1 MADIAAGPLK
11 DPTNLTSWTKLS
23 LLAQIV
29 ISVIAIVSGALE
41 FQMLQDVQA
50 GIFDSDENFEDV
62 AIANDTRQ
70 GIVGIVQALTFI
82 TSGVLILMWIH
93 RANFNAHRL
102 GADGMGFS
110 PGWAVGWYFIPF
122 ANLWKPYQAMK
133 EIWQASASPEHWE
146 SEDRSWLLPLWWT
159 LWIVS
164 NLLSNAA
171 FRLALRD
178 DPSLDQ
184 LITANGVTLVS
195 DLMEIPLAVVLLVL
209 IHRIHRMQM
218 EQAQLQSF
226 L

>member
-1 MADIAAGPLK
+1 MADIAAGPIK

-23 LLAQIV
+23 LLAQVV

-50 GIFDSDENFEDV
+50 GTFDDDENFEDL
-62 AIANDTRQ
+62 AIANDMRQ
-70 GIVGIVQALTFI
+70 GIVAIAQLLILV
-82 TSGVLILMWIH
+82 TSGVLILMWIF

-102 GADGMGFS
+102 GAAGMGFS
-110 PGWAVGWYFIPF
+110 PGWAVGWYFIPV

-146 SEDRSWLLPLWWT
+146 SEGRSGLLPLWWT

-164 NLLSNAA
+164 IFVDNAA
-171 FRLALRD
+171 LRLALRD
-178 DPSLDQ
+178 DQDLEE
-184 LITANGVTLVS
+184 LFAANGVTLVS
-195 DLMEIPLAVVLLVL
+195 DFLAIPLAVVLLLVV
-209 IHRIHRMQM
+209 RKVHRMQI

-226 L
+226 T

>member
-1 MADIAAGPLK
+1 
-11 DPTNLTSWTKLS
+11 
-23 LLAQIV
+23 
-29 ISVIAIVSGALE
+29 
-41 FQMLQDVQA
+41 
-50 GIFDSDENFEDV
+50 
-62 AIANDTRQ
+62 
-70 GIVGIVQALTFI
+70 
-82 TSGVLILMWIH
+82 
-93 RANFNAHRL
+93 
-102 GADGMGFS
+102 MGFS

-195 DLMEIPLAVVLLVL
+195 DLMEIPLAVVLLVV